1 MKRLLSHCVV
11 MFLSVASSALAHRLD
26 EYLQATTFIV
36 DGDHVEAQMRLTPGV
51 QVSDRVLAAIDA
63 NGDGVISEAEQQA
76 YVKYVSR
83 DLSLKIDGYA
93 LQVRLV
99 SSTFP
104 KLEEM
109 KEGIGDILL
118 NFETDL
124 PQGGLNRRLTFEN
137 HHLSAISVYLVNC
150 LVPSDPSIHVTAQGR
165 NYDQSFYQLDYSQT
179 GVRSPVPPSGLWSRL
194 IAWLDQTGSGSLF
207 KAFFYQ
213 GIHHILTGYD
223 HLLFISALVLAATTF
238 WDLLKVVTAFTIAHT
253 ITLSLAAFN
262 LVSLPQGVVE
272 PFISA
277 SIVFVALQNVFW
289 PSRARGWSRRGAAFF
304 LCQANDTDGLAGR

>member
-1 MKRLLSHCVV
+1 MRRLLALCAV
-11 MFLSVASSALAHRLD
+11 MLLSAATQTFAHRLD

-76 YVKYVSR
+76 YAKHVSR
-83 DLSLKIDGYA
+83 DLSLEIDGYP

-99 SSTFP
+99 SSMFP

-118 NFETDL
+118 NFEADL

-150 LVPSDPSIHVTAQGR
+150 LVPSDPSIHVAAQGR
-165 NYDQSFYQLDYSQT
+165 NYDQSFYQLDYYPDCCAFASFRRPAFGQ
-179 GVRSPVPPSGLWSRL
+179 GSSPGWNRQVADL
-194 IAWLDQTGSGSLF
+194 SLKHF
-207 KAFFYQ
+207 S
-213 GIHHILTGYD
+213 TR
-223 HLLFISALVLAATTF
+223 
-238 WDLLKVVTAFTIAHT
+238 AFTT
-253 ITLSLAAFN
+253 SSLAMT
-262 LVSLPQGVVE
+262 
-272 PFISA
+272 ISCL
-277 SIVFVALQNVFW
+277 SVHWFW
-289 PSRARGWSRRGAAFF
+289 QRRRFG
-304 LCQANDTDGLAGR
+304 T